1 MTKAARAR
9 GERLE
14 SGGTRHDRV
23 KDDCAHA
30 PAAAIAIALDV
41 RRKNAPP
48 HTPLAVRNLA
58 ESTRASAYAANGVR
72 NSSQGACGPG
82 SHIAP
87 SPHGASNAAVGGA
100 VDWKDAVAADQQGS
114 RALRTQYL
122 VIISGPNVGRPAN
135 SADVFAL
142 WLPGCAPSRARCCT
156 SYEDG
161 RQWPTRRLTSQ
172 KTVAPN
178 RRSTLCRASG
188 YDADEASNTWRP
200 KPRWRS
206 DFQHRHHPPTPQR
219 ALGDPPPPNIPIK
232 FEGSSTL
239 PNGVTEYLSGTLITV
254 NMCFALVG
262 ADCSV

>member
-122 VIISGPNVGRPAN
+122 VIISGAQCGEAGQLCRRVCIVVAWVRTFKGSLLHLVRGWSPM
-135 SADVFAL
+135 AD
-142 WLPGCAPSRARCCT
+142 PT
-156 SYEDG
+156 SNLSE
-161 RQWPTRRLTSQ
+161 
-172 KTVAPN
+172 N
-178 RRSTLCRASG
+178 RRSKQAL
-188 YDADEASNTWRP
+188 DA
-200 KPRWRS
+200 
-206 DFQHRHHPPTPQR
+206 
-219 ALGDPPPPNIPIK
+219 
-232 FEGSSTL
+232 
-239 PNGVTEYLSGTLITV
+239 LS
-254 NMCFALVG
+254 CFRLR
-262 ADCSV
+262 C